1 MKILA
6 ICPSKYPDKLKKMMD
21 SYVVTKSNYTGIQI
35 CYDMDKTVPQMFNNA
50 FEKEPNYDFYMLLND
65 DIIFNT
71 PLWDIALANKCKIS
85 YADDGLQGKNLCA
98 FPMIDGNIARA
109 LGWLVMPYFKKYCG
123 DVVWKFMGES
133 LKILEYH
140 PEVSIT
146 HNWDETQ
153 VDKDIHKSDMMEF
166 AKWLPWAYK
175 DLAKIRRI
183 L

>member
-6 ICPSKYPDKLKKMMD
+6 VCPTIYIEKYDNMIKTFELTVSKNTEICLCPYFTVTDAINDAFRRNPD
-21 SYVVTKSNYTGIQI
+21 
-35 CYDMDKTVPQMFNNA
+35 F
-50 FEKEPNYDFYMLLND
+50 DFYHITND
-65 DIIFNT
+65 DVSYET
-71 PLWDIALANKCKIS
+71 PLWDVALANKCKIS